1 MNSITQI
8 RNPDKGIYVIC
19 KMSQETAH
27 RQGNNKHVSVHTEAS
42 SFTPIQNEPINQ
54 QNVSQNNANAGGQ
67 PDYAI
72 LVFLENLLQQVANA
86 PMFQPPPSPPPLRV
100 ITFKTLKDNRAKEF
114 LGNRIAEPRIAW
126 NWIERTTRVLRDLN
140 VPLNDHPRLATQLL
154 CEEAYE
160 WWKHTDESDETPKP
174 RSWEFFDWT
183 FKKEYIPPRF
193 REEKRTEFFE
203 LRQGDMMLPE
213 YRQTFVSLAKFA
225 LTLVSTTTERIEE
238 FKSKL
243 QPDLRAQ
250 VSVIPTVD
258 FTAVY
263 NLIAKADKDLNQS
276 YETTNM
282 NVKSIYVIYPHSD
295 VKKKDQKALYFFHQG
310 MNNETFEQIEGTTT
324 LQMKLGAFCQHHT
337 RYSQVGRPMDP
348 QRQRRRRLAAL
359 LSSSIADLLSLLLI
373 LFPPTSNPLPLNDCA
388 GNGAPTSDPRDV
400 IFPDLLLH
408 LLFTSEISA
417 TLSLLSFLR
426 KRRRVEPADVGDP
439 ESTIARLLRGDSVKR
454 RNPDSFKQF
463 FNMNSS
469 TFEWLCGLLEPL
481 LECRDPVDSPLNLSA
496 GTRLG
501 IGLFRLASGAD
512 FREISDQFRVPIS
525 VSQFCV
531 KQLCRVLCTNF
542 RFWVGFPSPNELGS
556 VSSQFYSLTGIP
568 NCCGAIQC
576 ARFKIRRNREKK
588 GGGEETI
595 AAQIIVD
602 SSSRILSIIAGFHGQ
617 KTDPQILKSS
627 TLYKDIEKGALL
639 NSQPVC
645 INGVDIP
652 QFFAGEGAYPLL
664 PWLMIPFT
672 CSSSPGSNEEKFN
685 SAHRIVLLS
694 ALKAIASLRKWG
706 VLNRSIE
713 VEDKVAV
720 AYIGASSI
728 LHNMLLMRGDFSAFF
743 DELDECSWIHC
754 QSSQPPLE
762 ENNGVEEIFTKRMA
776 FASTIRDALA
786 KKVSEQ
792 F

>member
-1 MNSITQI
+1 
-8 RNPDKGIYVIC
+8 
-19 KMSQETAH
+19 
-27 RQGNNKHVSVHTEAS
+27 
-42 SFTPIQNEPINQ
+42 
-54 QNVSQNNANAGGQ
+54 
-67 PDYAI
+67 
-72 LVFLENLLQQVANA
+72 
-86 PMFQPPPSPPPLRV
+86 
-100 ITFKTLKDNRAKEF
+100 
-114 LGNRIAEPRIAW
+114 
-126 NWIERTTRVLRDLN
+126 
-140 VPLNDHPRLATQLL
+140 
-154 CEEAYE
+154 
-160 WWKHTDESDETPKP
+160 
-174 RSWEFFDWT
+174 
-183 FKKEYIPPRF
+183 
-193 REEKRTEFFE
+193 
-203 LRQGDMMLPE
+203 
-213 YRQTFVSLAKFA
+213 
-225 LTLVSTTTERIEE
+225 
-238 FKSKL
+238 
-243 QPDLRAQ
+243 
-250 VSVIPTVD
+250 
-258 FTAVY
+258 
-263 NLIAKADKDLNQS
+263 
-276 YETTNM
+276 
-282 NVKSIYVIYPHSD
+282 
-295 VKKKDQKALYFFHQG
+295 
-310 MNNETFEQIEGTTT
+310 
-324 LQMKLGAFCQHHT
+324 
-337 RYSQVGRPMDP
+337 MDP

-359 LSSSIADLLSLLLI
+359 LSSFIADLLSLLLI
-373 LFPPTSNPLPLNDCA
+373 LFPPTSNPLPLDDCT
-388 GNGAPTSDPRDV
+388 GNGTPTPDPRDV

-408 LLFTSEISA
+408 LLSTSEISA

-496 GTRLG
+496 ETRLG

-512 FREISDQFRVPIS
+512 FPEISDQFRVPIS

-576 ARFKIRRNREKK
+576 ARFKIRRNFGKK

-617 KTDPQILKSS
+617 KTNSQILKSS

-672 CSSSPGSNEEKFN
+672 CNSLPGANVEKFN
-685 SAHRIVLLS
+685 SAHRILLLS

-728 LHNMLLMRGDFSAFF
+728 LHNMLLMREDFSAFF

-762 ENNGVEEIFTKRMA
+762 ENNGVEEIFTQRMA